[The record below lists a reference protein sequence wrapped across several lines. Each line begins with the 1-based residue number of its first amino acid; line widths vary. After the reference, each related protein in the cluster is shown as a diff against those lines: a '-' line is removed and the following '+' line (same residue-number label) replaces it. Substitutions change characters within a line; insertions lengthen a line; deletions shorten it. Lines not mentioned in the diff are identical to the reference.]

1 MKLTRILLAG
11 ALALALAAC
20 AARPAPV
27 EGDLTPPPRK
37 PFDAKT
43 QLESGRTR

>member
-1 MKLTRILLAG
+1 MKLTRLLVAG

-20 AARPAPV
+20 AAKPAPV
-27 EGDLTPPPRK
+27 EGDLTAPQRR

-43 QLESGRTR
+43 QLESGRAR

>member
-1 MKLTRILLAG
+1 MKLTRILMAG

-20 AARPAPV
+20 AAKPAPQ
-27 EGDLTPPPRK
+27 GDLTPPQTR